1 MRQQGREQQAL
12 ARRRVAERDR
22 AEYQAAQRRG
32 AQQRRNRRVRLHD
45 AAFGPASLFAGAVE
59 AFPAEGSIVPVAP
72 SEIGIA
78 AMNQLSRGSWET
90 VRHVPLCGIR
100 NLGETCYLSCVAQVL
115 IRTPAMLEWLK
126 QHVADGCRSGQEGLL
141 LCPVQPEA
149 DLRSDAGWYNRP
161 CPFAARH
168 SAKEDDGGARVP
180 LWSA

>member
-1 MRQQGREQQAL
+1 MCIRDRDGSQQKELEEIKARRQQGREQQAL

-45 AAFGPASLFAGAVE
+45 AAFGPASLFARGVE

-126 QHVADGCRSGQEGLL
+126 QHVADGCRSGQEGFCV
-141 LCPVQPEA
+141 LCSLKLSLIHISEPT
-149 DLRSDAGWYNRP
+149 RP
-161 CPFAARH
+161 Y
-168 SAKEDDGGARVP
+168 
-180 LWSA
+180 